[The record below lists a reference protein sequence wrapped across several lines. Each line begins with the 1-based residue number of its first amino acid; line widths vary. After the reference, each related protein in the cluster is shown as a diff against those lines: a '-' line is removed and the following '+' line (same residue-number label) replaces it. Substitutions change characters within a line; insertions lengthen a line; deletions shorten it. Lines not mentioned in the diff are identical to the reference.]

1 MATAKHKFQE
11 FVFNPANQKLVGFL
25 DELQKMAED
34 AFGIAAHAIIEQF
47 IYTKSPP
54 HLKKSKNQAHLENG
68 SYEKH
73 VTHLEKELELN
84 GLEAPGEL
92 QINTASQHSTNI
104 IADRPK
110 PTCHHCKNQDITE
123 ISVAFWKNSEK
134 KLKHSKKILETK
146 TVAPI
151 TRTQTAKST
160 KLIIKTT
167 TTKTWRLHNSCFW
180 GNWGKSH
187 KEVVARFQ

>member
-1 MATAKHKFQE
+1 MAIAKHKFQKI
-11 FVFNPANQKLVGFL
+11 VLNPANQKLVDFL

-34 AFGIAAHAIIEQF
+34 AFEIAAHAIIEQF
-47 IYTKSPP
+47 IYAKIQP
-54 HLKKSKNQAHLENG
+54 HLNKSINQAHLENG

-104 IADRPK
+104 NADRPK

-123 ISVAFWKNSEK
+123 ISFENSEK
-134 KLKHSKKILETK
+134 KLKTIEKNLGNKNSGANNKNANSKINKINNK
-146 TVAPI
+146 NNNH
-151 TRTQTAKST
+151 KNM
-160 KLIIKTT
+160 KTT
-167 TTKTWRLHNSCFW
+167 
-180 GNWGKSH
+180 
-187 KEVVARFQ
+187 